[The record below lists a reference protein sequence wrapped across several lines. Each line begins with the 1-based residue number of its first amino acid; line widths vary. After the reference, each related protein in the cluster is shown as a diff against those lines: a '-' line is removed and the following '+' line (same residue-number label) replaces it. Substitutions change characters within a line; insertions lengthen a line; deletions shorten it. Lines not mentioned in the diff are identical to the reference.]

1 MNPIL
6 IVHKLKY
13 LSVYIISFK
22 IVTCRS
28 NAILLYG
35 QITLSDLGF
44 EKLKSLISD
53 LINPFGITQLF
64 K

>member
-22 IVTCRS
+22 IVTCKS

-44 EKLKSLISD
+44 ETLKSLISD

>member
-6 IVHKLKY
+6 IFHKLKY

-35 QITLSDLGF
+35 QITIFDLGF
-44 EKLKSLISD
+44 EKLKSLIRD
-53 LINPFGITQLF
+53 LINPFGITQLL